1 MAKSERGCQMTP
13 RTRWIRIL
21 MGSVASLL
29 LLNATPAQS
38 QPLEFDEVLEL
49 RHRTRSAHSACRR
62 RGPPCQGVTTE
73 ARGAFDPRIDG
84 DLSLTGGAYYDLRSA
99 NAELRQPTSLWGSEI
114 YVGYRVGVSIDQRWP
129 TYRSDNQTLS
139 GGELR
144 AGIELP
150 IWRGGVIDEPR
161 AKRAR
166 AIHLEEAA
174 EEDLSS
180 AALNLELAAAGAYW
194 SWVSA
199 GQKLEV
205 TKALLA
211 LAEDRDT
218 QLRRRLAAGSI
229 AEFDVTDNERILLE
243 RRAFLVSAQRSFEQA
258 AFGLSLFL
266 RDPAGRSV
274 VPDPS
279 RLPKEAVR
287 SPEPELAEDLVQSR
301 VLCLSSRAWER
312 AGQARCGRDRREAH
326 AKSARPRASGTVPV
340 LARSRRAHGHRPRF
354 HPPRKRVPGRSRALD
369 ASSLSRR
376 TRPCERRSRQGRR
389 QSGGYRPARGSAD
402 RQSA

>member
-1 MAKSERGCQMTP
+1 MTP

-21 MGSVASLL
+21 MGSVASVL
-29 LLNATPAQS
+29 LLNATRAQS
-38 QPLEFDEVLEL
+38 QPLQFDEVLSSV
-49 RHRTRSAHSACRR
+49 TAHDPRIRR
-62 RGPPCQGVTTE
+62 AVEEVRRAKGVTTE

-114 YVGYRVGVSIDQRWP
+114 YVGYRVGVSINQRWP
-129 TYRSDNQTLS
+129 TYRSDQTLS

-161 AKRAR
+161 AERAR

-287 SPEPELAEDLVQSR
+287 SAEPELAEDLVQSR
-301 VLCLSSRAWER
+301 VLACHPEL
-312 AGQARCGRDRREAH
+312 G
-326 AKSARPRASGTVPV
+326 SARA
-340 LARSRRAHGHRPRF
+340 
-354 HPPRKRVPGRSRALD
+354 
-369 ASSLSRR
+369 
-376 TRPCERRSRQGRR
+376 
-389 QSGGYRPARGSAD
+389 
-402 RQSA
+402 